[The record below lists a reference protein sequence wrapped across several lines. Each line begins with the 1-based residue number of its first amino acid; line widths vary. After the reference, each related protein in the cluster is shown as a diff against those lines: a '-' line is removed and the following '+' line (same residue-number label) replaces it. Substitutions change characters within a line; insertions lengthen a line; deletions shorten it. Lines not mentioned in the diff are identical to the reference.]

1 MESSQISFKVGE
13 IYQYSI
19 VAGSSEWSLAFE
31 AKLTPISNCP
41 TSLKGIEV
49 NVDGKN
55 QVD

>member
-1 MESSQISFKVGE
+1 MESSQISLKVAE